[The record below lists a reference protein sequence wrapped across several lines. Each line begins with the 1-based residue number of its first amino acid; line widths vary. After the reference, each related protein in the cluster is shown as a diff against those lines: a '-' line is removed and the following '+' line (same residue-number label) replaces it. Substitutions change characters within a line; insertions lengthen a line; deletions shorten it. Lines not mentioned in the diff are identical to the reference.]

1 MCGRFSLSVSAQTLA
16 KFFRLSEVPS
26 FERRYNLAPTQSVAT
41 VVVPQPGCDRQFQ
54 WMRWGLIPSWAKD
67 PKIGNRMINARVETV
82 AEKPAFR
89 NALKQRRCLVLADG
103 FYEWQQ
109 QGKQKQPYYFQVNQG
124 EPFAFAGLWE
134 TWQSPEDERIVS
146 CTLITTVAN
155 DKVQPI
161 HDRMPVILSPES
173 YDAWLDPSLKEPQAV
188 LSLLVPEPVEKM
200 NTYPVSQGVNNPSFD
215 RPDCIQ
221 PLAEKS

>member
-16 KFFRLSEVPS
+16 KFFRLPEVPS
-26 FERRYNLAPTQSVAT
+26 FERRYNLTPTQSVAT

-200 NTYPVSQGVNNPSFD
+200 KTYPVSQGVNNPSFD

>member
-67 PKIGNRMINARVETV
+67 RKIGNRMINARVETV

-89 NALKQRRCLVLADG
+89 TALKQRRCLVLADG

-134 TWQSPEDERIVS
+134 TWQSPEDERIIS
-146 CTLITTVAN
+146 CTLVTTVAN

-161 HDRMPVILSPES
+161 HDRMPVILSPEA

-188 LSLLVPEPVEKM
+188 LSLLVPEAVEKM